1 MGRSKPF
8 ATGDDQPSRRTRI
21 PAGSQTR
28 ENSELG
34 NIMFG
39 LPVEMVTMLGSSMLG
54 GFMTIW
60 GQSIKA
66 KQAEQK
72 MLLAR
77 GKFQMDAIEKARKY
91 ENEGFQ
97 WTRRIIALTAV
108 FFIIVWPKI
117 VPVFFDVS
125 VFLTWTEFSRGFLF
139 LIEQKEML
147 VDRKFAGVVITP
159 MDTHLMASIIGL
171 YFGGSLVKK

>member
-1 MGRSKPF
+1 MG
-8 ATGDDQPSRRTRI
+8 
-21 PAGSQTR
+21 
-28 ENSELG
+28 
-34 NIMFG
+34 G
-39 LPVEMVTMLGSSMLG
+39 LPVEMITMLGSSLLG
-54 GFMTIW
+54 GFMSIW

-77 GKFQMDAIEKARKY
+77 GKFQMEEIDKARKY
-91 ENEGFQ
+91 ENKGFQ
-97 WTRRIIALTAV
+97 WTRRLIALSAV
-108 FFIIVWPKI
+108 FFIIIWPKI

-125 VFLTWTEFSRGFLF
+125 VFLTWTELSRGFLF

-147 VDRKFAGVVITP
+147 VDRQFAGVVITP
-159 MDTHLMASIIGL
+159 LDTHLMSAIIGL

>member
-1 MGRSKPF
+1 
-8 ATGDDQPSRRTRI
+8 
-21 PAGSQTR
+21 
-28 ENSELG
+28 
-34 NIMFG
+34 MFG
-39 LPVEMVTMLGSSMLG
+39 LPVEMITMLGSSILG
-54 GFMTIW
+54 GVMTVW

-77 GKFQMDAIEKARKY
+77 GKFQMEAIERARQY
-91 ENEGFQ
+91 DNRGFQ

-117 VPVFFDVS
+117 VPVLFDVS
-125 VFLTWTEFSRGFLF
+125 VFLTWTELSRGFFF

-159 MDTHLMASIIGL
+159 MDTHLMAAIVGL

>member
-1 MGRSKPF
+1 MPHKKAKSNQIGKII
-8 ATGDDQPSRRTRI
+8 GDR
-21 PAGSQTR
+21 
-28 ENSELG
+28 
-34 NIMFG
+34 MFG
-39 LPVEMVTMLGSSMLG
+39 LPVEMITMLGSSVLG
-54 GFMTIW
+54 GVMTGW

-77 GKFQMDAIEKARKY
+77 GKFQMEAIEKARQYDNK
-91 ENEGFQ
+91 GFQ

-125 VFLTWTEFSRGFLF
+125 VFLTWTELSRGFFF
-139 LIEQKEML
+139 LIEQKELL

-159 MDTHLMASIIGL
+159 MDTHLMSAIVGL